1 MKLYEIDNQWLN
13 ECNREQ
19 IILRLWPDGASY
31 AIESLS
37 KITKYEDVYTWQ
49 FLSKTISAHIEFW
62 VTGGCSTCLPLWIH
76 VPLFMNASL
85 ITLHSPSKTARH
97 ETISRLCYS
106 AFVQNQVHNE
116 ERRRDFDSSFMSRYF
131 VWVRVRM
138 SWIYNLSFLN
148 NHRWP

>member
-85 ITLHSPSKTARH
+85 ITLHSPSKTAKTRNYIPSLLFCLRS
-97 ETISRLCYS
+97 EPSS
-106 AFVQNQVHNE
+106 Q
-116 ERRRDFDSSFMSRYF
+116 RRTKARFWFIIHVSLFCLGQGKDVM
-131 VWVRVRM
+131 
-138 SWIYNLSFLN
+138 NL
-148 NHRWP
+148 